1 MIRILIK
8 KPDWNYEEPNYFLN
22 FEKLFKLFNTS
33 SEQTEDGNVTPG
45 KKWPKIARIS

>member
-33 SEQTEDGNVTPG
+33 SEQTDVTLLRVKNG
-45 KKWPKIARIS
+45 QK